1 MNYIIRLLNNNDY
14 EKYLELIN
22 EFRPTKFTFEEYK
35 NTLNNINK
43 SSEIWIIELDNELI
57 GTGTVIYEHKF
68 IFNISKVAHIEDICV
83 KEKFRK
89 NGYGKIIVDY
99 LTKKALENNCYK
111 VVLECSETIVNFY
124 KKCNFEKRGLQMSM
138 LLKKM

>member
-1 MNYIIRLLNNNDY
+1 MNLVIRLLNNDDY

-22 EFRPTKFTFEEYK
+22 EFRSTKFNFEEYK
-35 NTLNNINK
+35 NTLDNINK
-43 SSEIWIIELDNELI
+43 SSEIWVIELDNELI
-57 GTGTVIYEHKF
+57 GTGTIIYEHKF

-89 NGYGKIIVDY
+89 NGFGKIIVDY
-99 LTKKALENNCYK
+99 LAKKALENDCYK
-111 VVLECSETIVNFY
+111 VVLECSDSIVNFY
-124 KKCNFEKRGLQMSM
+124 EKCNFERRGLQMSM